1 RNQGNNKYFYG
12 GYVMRKIKDHVKEL
26 FNEIPESEQKEL
38 MMQDIIQNLEEKVS
52 DLIFSGKDE
61 EDAINKTIVEFG
73 DIEDIKKELGT
84 NPLPLK
90 NRKRFSLH
98 LGFSLWGSGLIT
110 ALFVFI
116 NLYYSPD
123 VIWFVYPVFAVA
135 WWPLAMF
142 YRWLG
147 MK

>member
-1 RNQGNNKYFYG
+1 
-12 GYVMRKIKDHVKEL
+12 MRTIKAHVKEL
-26 FNEIPESEQKEL
+26 FNDIPASEQKEL

-52 DLIFSGKDE
+52 DLMFDGKDE

-73 DIEDIKKELGT
+73 DIEDIKKEFGT
-84 NPLPLK
+84 NPKPLSLK
-90 NRKRFSLH
+90 NPKRFSLH

-135 WWPLAMF
+135 WWPLSMF

-147 MK
+147 KK

>member
-1 RNQGNNKYFYG
+1 
-12 GYVMRKIKDHVKEL
+12 MRKIKNHVVEL
-26 FNEIPESEQKEL
+26 FNEIPASEQKEL

-52 DLIFSGKDE
+52 DLIFSGKNE

-84 NPLPLK
+84 SPLLLR

-142 YRWLG
+142 YKWLG

>member
-1 RNQGNNKYFYG
+1 
-12 GYVMRKIKDHVKEL
+12 MRTIKAHVKEL
-26 FNEIPESEQKEL
+26 FNDIPASEQKEL

-52 DLIFSGKDE
+52 DLMFDGKDE

-73 DIEDIKKELGT
+73 DIEDIKKEFGT
-84 NPLPLK
+84 NPKPFPLK
-90 NRKRFSLH
+90 NPKRFSLH

-147 MK
+147 KK

>member
-1 RNQGNNKYFYG
+1 
-12 GYVMRKIKDHVKEL
+12 MRTIKDHVKEL
-26 FNEIPESEQKEL
+26 FNDIPASEHKEL
-38 MMQDIIQNLEEKVS
+38 MMKDIIQNMEEKVS
-52 DLIFSGKDE
+52 DLMLCGKFE

-84 NPLPLK
+84 NPNPLPLR
-90 NRKRFSLH
+90 NPKRFSLH

-142 YRWLG
+142 YKWLG